1 MTILERPVWAFSE
14 DILPCRCFS
23 PGHAMEDD
31 LWQCKQGPKWLVV
44 DEYPTLEAHHE
55 MAVCDGACSN
65 TLHTTSNLQLA
76 YAEFNSMSWG
86 ELDQL
91 WEEEKLSQLSSRD
104 RATLKAQKAAQQ
116 AQDAAAEELEA
127 LSRKL
132 ASKARDHEIKA
143 GYKCNKGKKEM
154 TPCKYLY
161 SCEGD
166 RKTGGAR
173 ATTLCIS
180 SECWSHAYTDPA
192 TGKRVEKHACWFL
205 HPEEPGWCKEWE
217 TDRRFK
223 PAGFVAPA
231 VNNRFAHLG
240 EPRQQQQQQRRQPQQ
255 PQQQRRERVQKQQ
268 QSQPQPQPKK
278 NTNAFS
284 YLDDSD

>member
-1 MTILERPVWAFSE
+1 MTTLFRPIWAFSE
-14 DILPCRCFS
+14 DTLPCRCCS
-23 PGHAMEDD
+23 PSFAMEDE
-31 LWQCKQGPKWLVV
+31 LWQCKQGPKWMVV
-44 DEYPTLEAHHE
+44 DEYPALDAHHE
-55 MAVCDGACSN
+55 MAVCDGHCSN
-65 TLHTTSNLQLA
+65 PLHTTTNLQLA
-76 YAEFNSMSWG
+76 YAEFNGMTWG
-86 ELDQL
+86 ELDQE
-91 WEEEKLSQLSSRD
+91 WED
-104 RATLKAQKAAQQ
+104 
-116 AQDAAAEELEA
+116 EA

-173 ATTLCIS
+173 PTTLCIS

-205 HPEEPGWCKEWE
+205 HPDEPGWCKEWE

-223 PAGFVAPA
+223 PAGFVAP

-240 EPRQQQQQQRRQPQQ
+240 EPQRP
-255 PQQQRRERVQKQQ
+255 QQRREQRQPRQERHGFQQQRVQKQ
-268 QSQPQPQPKK
+268 QPQPQPKQ
-278 NTNAFS
+278 NTNTFS

>member
-1 MTILERPVWAFSE
+1 MTVFERPFWAFSE
-14 DILPCRCFS
+14 DTLPCRCCS
-23 PGHAMEDD
+23 PSFAMEEEF
-31 LWQCKQGPKWLVV
+31 WQCKQGPKWLVV
-44 DEYPTLEAHHE
+44 DEYPGLESHHE

-65 TLHTTSNLQLA
+65 PLHTTSNLQLA
-76 YAEFNSMSWG
+76 YAEFNGMSWG

-91 WEEEKLSQLSSRD
+91 WEDEKLSHLSSHE
-104 RATLKAQKAAQQ
+104 RAARLAQKAAEQ
-116 AQDAAAEELEA
+116 AQEAAAAELEA

-173 ATTLCIS
+173 PTTLCIS

-205 HPEEPGWCKEWE
+205 HPDEPGWCKEWE

-223 PAGFVAPA
+223 PAGTAAAP

-240 EPRQQQQQQRRQPQQ
+240 EPQRPQRRDQRQ
-255 PQQQRRERVQKQQ
+255 PQQQRQGFQQQRVQKQQ
-268 QSQPQPQPKK
+268 PQPQQTKPR
-278 NTNAFS
+278 NAFS